1 MTIIHNPTFSRQLKD
16 AISYIA
22 KDKPMASINFK
33 NALKESINNI
43 PNDPYKYR
51 KSIYFKDENI
61 RDMTFKGYT
70 IVYRVKP
77 RKEEIEILR
86 IFNMNK
92 PR

>member
-1 MTIIHNPTFSRQLKD
+1 MQINRSSKYLSELFDILE
-16 AISYIA
+16 YIA
-22 KDKPMASINFK
+22 RDKISASINFK
-33 NALKESINNI
+33 ENLDKQIDNLI
-43 PNDPYKYR
+43 VFPYKYR
-51 KSIYFKDENI
+51 KSIYFKDKNI

>member
-1 MTIIHNPTFSRQLKD
+1 MQINRSSNYLSELFDILE
-16 AISYIA
+16 YIA
-22 KDKPMASINFK
+22 RDKISASINFK
-33 NALKESINNI
+33 ENLDKQIDNLVVF
-43 PNDPYKYR
+43 PYKYR
-51 KSIYFKDENI
+51 KSIYFKDKNI

>member
-1 MTIIHNPTFSRQLKD
+1 MKIIHTPTFSKQLKEII
-16 AISYIA
+16 AYIA
-22 KDKPMASINFK
+22 KDKPVASINFK

-43 PNDPYKYR
+43 PNTPCKYR
-51 KSIYFKDENI
+51 KSIYFKDKNI
-61 RDMTFKGYT
+61 RDMIFKGYT

-92 PR
+92 PK